1 MSERAIERKHHVGR
15 RTIIRALASAE
26 PPGRKKIHREP
37 AALEG
42 LHGHIGAMLEANP
55 EIATAAIWERLA
67 GEHAT
72 TVAYPTLRTH
82 VTSRRAVRKTPGEK
96 GYG

>member
-1 MSERAIERKHHVGR
+1 MQTLLLDVGLPRIGGLAARFDPVSAKPR
-15 RTIIRALASAE
+15 R
-26 PPGRKKIHREP
+26 REP

-42 LHGHIGAMLEANP
+42 LHGHIDAMLEANP

>member
-1 MSERAIERKHHVGR
+1 MAVLTGPLLP
-15 RTIIRALASAE
+15 ALWE
-26 PPGRKKIHREP
+26 KIHREP
-37 AALEG
+37 ALEG
-42 LHGHIGAMLEANP
+42 LHGHIDAMLEANP

-72 TVAYPTLRTH
+72 TVAYPTLRIH